1 MIKFEGDI
9 LLLNPYLWLFY
20 YSSWILL
27 MILEI
32 AILTIKP
39 NMNHEFEAVFKTAV
53 DVIAS
58 VPGYISHNLQKCI
71 EVDNQYLLLVKWQ
84 TLEAHTVGFRK
95 SEQLRTWKKL
105 MYCFYDSPPTIK
117 HYSEV

>member
-1 MIKFEGDI
+1 
-9 LLLNPYLWLFY
+9 
-20 YSSWILL
+20 

-39 NMNHEFEAVFKTAV
+39 NMMFEFEAGFKIAG

-58 VPGYISHNLQKCI
+58 VPGYISHSLQKCI
-71 EVDNQYLLLVKWQ
+71 EVENQYLLLVKWQ
-84 TLEAHTVGFRK
+84 TLEAHTVGFRE
-95 SEQLRTWKKL
+95 SEQLQTWKKL
-105 MYCFYDSPPTIK
+105 LYHFYDSPPTIQ